1 MKRIITTII
10 GLLLACGIT
19 LNSASQTPDSV
30 RELAK
35 AQDLFDRVV
44 TLINERQ
51 YDQALPLAQ
60 QAAEIRQRLLPPDDI
75 KLGIALSGL
84 AELYLVKKKEQDA
97 EKAYQRALA
106 VYESHPEQNQLAISK
121 TLERLSYLRFLKRDY
136 ESAEPLAWRALLIT
150 EKEFGRANPKT
161 ISAMQKYACIGLIAG
176 AAKGP
181 ALVDEPDQNKATL
194 RRISLCWLGGLT
206 DKCNEIQTEDIV
218 NLKAPKLV
226 QPEYPVMARRN
237 RLTGIVFVALLLDDQ
252 GDVIAAKPVC
262 GGVPELNAA
271 GLAAARKSRFA
282 PSNAPG
288 KQTTGI
294 VTYGFYIK

>member
-106 VYESHPEQNQLAISK
+106 VYE
-121 TLERLSYLRFLKRDY
+121 
-136 ESAEPLAWRALLIT
+136 
-150 EKEFGRANPKT
+150 
-161 ISAMQKYACIGLIAG
+161 
-176 AAKGP
+176 
-181 ALVDEPDQNKATL
+181 
-194 RRISLCWLGGLT
+194 
-206 DKCNEIQTEDIV
+206 
-218 NLKAPKLV
+218 
-226 QPEYPVMARRN
+226 
-237 RLTGIVFVALLLDDQ
+237 
-252 GDVIAAKPVC
+252 
-262 GGVPELNAA
+262 
-271 GLAAARKSRFA
+271 
-282 PSNAPG
+282 
-288 KQTTGI
+288 
-294 VTYGFYIK
+294 